1 MAEQSLRDK
10 TVKGTFW
17 SAADTFLAQGVTFVV
32 GIVLARLLSPE
43 EYGLIGIVTIFTTVM
58 LGVVD
63 SGFSNALIRKKDATN
78 EDYNT
83 LFVFNLVVSV
93 AMFALLFVCAPWIAK
108 FFERPQLVEL
118 VRVMGLILILQAL
131 SIVQNT
137 ILTKK
142 IDFKTKTKASVFSAV
157 ASGVIGIAM
166 AFAGFGVWSLV
177 AQQLSRQ
184 LIYSILLWAFN
195 KWRPKLKVNSKSLK
209 YMWGFGWKLL
219 VSGLLNNIWNEIYQ
233 VVVGKFYSP
242 ATLGQYTRS
251 KQYASMFSSNLS
263 GIVQR
268 VSYPVLA
275 EIQDNKE
282 RMVSGY
288 RRIIRVTMFLTAC
301 LMIPLGAVAE
311 PFIYC
316 LIGPQWHE
324 AAAYLPLMCVS
335 MSLYPLHVI
344 NLNMLQVQGR
354 TDIYLYLEIVK
365 KVIALFPICLGIF
378 INIYWMLVGTIITGV
393 ISFFLNSYYS
403 GRHLGYSSWMQI
415 KDIAPSYGI
424 ALFVALSVFFI
435 KYLPVSNWIILPL
448 QIAGGVMVLIVLC
461 EKTELQEY
469 YEVKGIV
476 LSYMKSILKRNNV
489 NAE

>member
-1 MAEQSLRDK
+1 MTEQSLKDK
-10 TVKGTFW
+10 TVKGTIW

-43 EYGLIGIVTIFTTVM
+43 EYGLIGIVTIFTSVM

-83 LFVFNLVVSV
+83 LFIFNLAVSV
-93 AMFALLFVCAPWIAK
+93 MMFGLLFAGAPWIAK
-108 FFERPQLVEL
+108 FFDRPQLVEL

-142 IDFKTKTKASVFSAV
+142 IDFKTKTKASVISAV
-157 ASGVIGIAM
+157 ASGAIGIGM

-184 LIYSILLWAFN
+184 LIYTILLWILN
-195 KWRPKLKVNSKSLK
+195 KWWPKLKVNAESLK

-219 VSGLLNNIWNEIYQ
+219 VSGLLDNIWKEIYQ
-233 VVVGKFYSP
+233 LIVGKFYSP
-242 ATLGQYTRS
+242 SSLGQYTRS
-251 KQYASMFSSNLS
+251 KQYASLFSSNITS
-263 GIVQR
+263 IIQR
-268 VSYPVLA
+268 VTYPVLA
-275 EIQDNKE
+275 EIQNETE

-288 RRIIRVTMFLTAC
+288 RRIIKITMFVTAI
-301 LMIPLGAVAE
+301 LMISMAAVAE
-311 PFIYC
+311 PLIYC

-324 AAAYLPLMCVS
+324 AATYLPLICVS
-335 MSLYPLHVI
+335 MSLYPLHAI

-354 TDIYLYLEIVK
+354 TDIFLYLEIVK
-365 KVIALFPICLGIF
+365 KVIALLPICLGIF
-378 INIYWMLVGTIITGV
+378 VNIYWMLIGTIITG
-393 ISFFLNSYYS
+393 IIAFFLNSYYT

-415 KDIAPSYGI
+415 KDVSPSYGI
-424 ALFVALSVFFI
+424 ALFVALSVYFL
-435 KYLPVSNWIILPL
+435 KYLPISNWIILPIQL
-448 QIAGGVMVLIVLC
+448 IIGAVVLYSVC
-461 EKTELQEY
+461 EKTKLQEY
-469 YEVKGIV
+469 IEVKRIV
-476 LSYMKSILKRNNV
+476 IGLAKTRK
-489 NAE
+489 